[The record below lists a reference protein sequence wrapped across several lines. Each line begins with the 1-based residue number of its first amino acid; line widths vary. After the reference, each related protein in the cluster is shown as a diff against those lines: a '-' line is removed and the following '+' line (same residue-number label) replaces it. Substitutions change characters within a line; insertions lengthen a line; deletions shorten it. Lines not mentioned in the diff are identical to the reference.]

1 MIGNYIVR
9 IDKMEIDLNLTKT
22 MRENVMKKIILR
34 NINMHLHKK
43 YQRVTVNIFKLF
55 VVKYKIKYY

>member
-22 MRENVMKKIILR
+22 MRENVMKK
-34 NINMHLHKK
+34 
-43 YQRVTVNIFKLF
+43 
-55 VVKYKIKYY
+55 

>member
-43 YQRVTVNIFKLF
+43 YQHVTVNIFKLF

>member
-34 NINMHLHKK
+34 NINMHLHK
-43 YQRVTVNIFKLF
+43 NINM
-55 VVKYKIKYY
+55 